1 MPKVSPIV
9 TNFSGG
15 EFGPLVYGRVDSD
28 RYRTGLAVVKNYVPT
43 LQGPL
48 DRRPGTSFVA
58 RSRSEIRK
66 PRLIPFEFS
75 TTQAYIIEM
84 GPSYFRFYKDNGLIT
99 LSALNIS
106 GATNAGTIT
115 ITCSGHGYSNG
126 DRVIFS
132 GVLGMTQLNNRE
144 FVITNSIPAS
154 NTFQLLDIDGTTPID
169 SSGWYAYTS
178 GGSVAKI
185 YEISHSYAFS
195 EFFEVKITQSADV
208 LYLTHQ
214 SHPPRKLTR
223 TGHTAW
229 TLTDI
234 DFLDGPY
241 LASNTTSTTLT
252 PSAFAPGT
260 GVTLTAS
267 ATTGI
272 NGGAGFQTTD
282 VGRLIRIKEGSTW
295 GYVKITGRTST
306 TVVTVTVVNTLTN
319 TSAKSTWRLG
329 VWSATS
335 GYPTCVVFFE
345 DRLFLAGATDYS
357 QRLDGSRSGDYENF
371 APSDTDGTITASHAV
386 GYTLNAND
394 VNSIRWMTSDEKG
407 LLVGTV
413 GGEWTVKPSTQNEAL
428 SPTNISAKKA
438 TSYGSANIQPVQS
451 GKSTIFVQRS
461 GKKVR
466 DMSYFYDVDGFRAS
480 DLNVLSHH
488 ITGEGIT
495 QLGFMKEP
503 QTIVWAVREDGVLL
517 SMTYERDIESFK
529 VGWSRHIL
537 GGTSDAQGNFA
548 EVDSVAVI
556 PSADGLRDEVWVV
569 VKRYIDGV
577 ARWHIEYITKFFE
590 ETDDQNDA
598 YFVDGGATYDD
609 PKLCLLFS
617 IDGSD
622 RITVTTSGSHGYSN
636 GDSIRLSGI
645 TGGTGWVDNVEGVTF
660 TIENVT
666 ATTFRLASFFASGFS
681 SSPEG
686 TVYVRKLVSTVQSIN
701 FLEGETVSV
710 IADGAAVEDV
720 EVYLGNITLPY
731 PAATVHIGYPYNSDG
746 KLLRLDAGAADG
758 TAIGKTRRMHR
769 VGMMLHR
776 TMGLKVG
783 RDFDSLDEIV
793 FRDSSDIVSQATP
806 LFSGIK
812 TFEHDADY
820 DLENQFCWRQSE
832 PFPGKILAIMPQM
845 VTQDRG

>member
-1 MPKVSPIV
+1 MPKVSPII
-9 TNFSGG
+9 TSFTSG
-15 EFGPLVYGRVDSD
+15 EFGPLAYGRVDSD
-28 RYRTGLAVVKNYVPT
+28 RYRTGMAICKNYVPT

-48 DRRPGTSFVA
+48 DRRSGTAFVA
-58 RSRSEIRK
+58 RSRSEVRK

-99 LSALNIS
+99 LSSNNIS

-115 ITCSGHGYSNG
+115 VTCPGHGYSNG

-178 GGSVAKI
+178 GGSVAEI

-195 EFFEVKITQSADV
+195 EFFEVKFTQSADI
-208 LYLTHQ
+208 LYLTHP

-223 TGHTAW
+223 TAHTAW

-241 LASNTTSTTLT
+241 LSTNTTSTTLT
-252 PSAFAPGT
+252 PSAATGT

-282 VGRLIRIKEGSTW
+282 IGRLIRIKEGSTW

-329 VWSATS
+329 VWSETT
-335 GYPTCVVFFE
+335 GYPSCVVFFE
-345 DRLFLAGATDYS
+345 DRLFFGGASDTP
-357 QRLDGSRSGDYENF
+357 QRLDGSSVGDYENF
-371 APSDTDGTITASHAV
+371 MPSELNDTVASDNAV
-386 GYTLNAND
+386 YFTLNAND
-394 VNSIRWMTSDEKG
+394 VNTVRWMTSDEKG
-407 LLVGTV
+407 LLAGTV
-413 GGEWTVKPSTQNEAL
+413 GGEWTIKPSSQGEAL
-428 SPTNISAKKA
+428 SPTNISAKKS

-451 GKSTIFVQRS
+451 GKSTIFVTRS
-461 GKKVR
+461 GKKLR

-480 DLNVLSHH
+480 DLNELAHH
-488 ITGEGIT
+488 ITGRGVT
-495 QLGFMKEP
+495 QLAFMKEP

-517 SMTYERDIESFK
+517 SMTYQRDLDSFK

-537 GGTSDAQGNFA
+537 GGTSDAQGNYA
-548 EVDSVAVI
+548 KVDSVAVI
-556 PSADGLRDEVWVV
+556 PSADGLRDELWLV

-577 ARWHIEYITKFFE
+577 ARWTIEYLTGFFE

-617 IDGSD
+617 IDGLG
-622 RITVTTSGSHGYSN
+622 RITVTTSDTHGYSN

-645 TGGTGWVDNVEGVTF
+645 TGGTGWVDNVEGLTF
-660 TIENVT
+660 EIENVS
-666 ATTFRLASFFASGFS
+666 ATTFRLAGFFASGFS
-681 SSPEG
+681 DSPEG
-686 TVYVRKLVSTVQSIN
+686 VVYVRKLVSQVQGLN
-701 FLEGETVSV
+701 FLEGETVSI
-710 IADGAAVEDV
+710 IADGAAVEAA

-731 PAATVHIGYPYNSDG
+731 PAATIHIGYGYASDG

-758 TAIGKTRRMHR
+758 TSLGKTRRTHR
-769 VGMMLHR
+769 MGMQLHR

-793 FRDSSDIVSQATP
+793 FRDAADNVNQAVP

-820 DLENQFCWRQSE
+820 DLENQFCWRQDE
-832 PFPGKILAIMPQM
+832 PFPGKIINIMPQM